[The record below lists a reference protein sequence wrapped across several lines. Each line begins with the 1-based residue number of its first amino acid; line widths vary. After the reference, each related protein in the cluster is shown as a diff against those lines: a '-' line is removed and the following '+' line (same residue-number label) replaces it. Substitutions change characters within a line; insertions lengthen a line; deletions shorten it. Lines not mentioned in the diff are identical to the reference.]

1 MRAAGAGTGIGVIH
15 FMVSRRVRMMQA
27 TASPRAR

>member
-27 TASPRAR
+27 TA